1 MHFDFRLGV
10 KCQQPAIQRLEYCI
24 DEIRDWMVKHK
35 LKLND
40 DKTEFIMISP
50 AHNKKE
56 LNGVKIKIGEDTVIA
71 PNNVRNLGSNFRLW
85 F

>member
-1 MHFDFRLGV
+1 
-10 KCQQPAIQRLEYCI
+10 
-24 DEIRDWMVKHK
+24 MVKHK

-40 DKTEFIMISP
+40 DKAEFIMISP